1 MVIDDNSQFDKV
13 DRGYS
18 DTVVLAF
25 VLNGERRRLVY
36 VPRLCWD
43 TGQQERGRDPKW
55 SKMGLVVP
63 RPVRVDINFA
73 N

>member
-1 MVIDDNSQFDKV
+1 VFLHFLFATALQALCTMVIDDNSQFDKV

-25 VLNGERRRLVY
+25 VLNGEHRRLVY

-43 TGQQERGRDPKW
+43 TGQ
-55 SKMGLVVP
+55 
-63 RPVRVDINFA
+63 
-73 N
+73 